1 MSKNVIHNFN
11 ISIKNS
17 TDIKSSEHLTE
28 NFIKELAK
36 VSNEM
41 HQQKDIVQIWKEQQ
55 IQNAANANKPSA
67 LTKGGATYST
77 AETNE
82 RSAISVLDTSLVLEK
97 KNPNVLTGITTL
109 TANAPIGGGVADTT
123 GRITTSSPTSV
134 NITPPIFGVDN
145 NTLNFSSGPTTQTYA
160 GVVSQQ
166 TLTVPKNIQTNSNEP
181 SIEIVKAEIK
191 KRLDVATAT
200 NNSVEIEYWRSISKA
215 FEEGAIAQDFDGKP
229 NNMLFTQMYAKL
241 KQLNSSTIESQS
253 FNWDIIRKKMIESID
268 TNILNGKISTESSIR
283 WKNIRQQINNDT
295 INVANLFEQYDELF
309 LLLKEVEGL
318 DALPISFTI
327 ITKTKIY
334 PNLSADKYPAIGTED
349 VYVFLKQISKK
360 DVDGSKVNNGAVKI
374 KNSSATSFIVGESLE
389 FFLDET
395 FLKQKDKK
403 ENINWVV
410 YKDAKKQGIDFI
422 NEGTSFTYNFDTAG
436 TYKVEAY
443 GVEAG
448 ANKKSTI
455 NKSGFVKLNII
466 AQEIQIKAPV
476 NVGTFTR
483 PFVEE
488 KSFKV
493 SLKNTL
499 VKTLNPVKLYYQID
513 TITANNTIKTSD
525 EQELD
530 ASGIIK
536 LAMPD
541 LGTYKIK
548 VASKDQYA
556 LIKEFKTSV
565 IKNEVTGIGLAE
577 KTSNDNVFL
586 LGNQDSKITLEAKT
600 FKINPTDEEK
610 EDVKWII
617 YDSNYKPYLTPE
629 TVLFT
634 NKKDPQKA
642 YIHKRNSFTMPIPQK
657 EGRYTVEA
665 FSDRQ
670 KGAKAESV
678 FKMEVKQPEI
688 TDACW
693 TWSGGSKKMTSGFSG
708 ESNWIKAHI
717 PYYGDQIVRIY
728 FYLNTTKTNHFIDVK
743 TNKNGAIFQEIKFD
757 SDFKKLIGFQDKK
770 NAKIGFKLLGI
781 QNSKPYPFKASTNY
795 ESDTVLSVTI
805 NKKILDV
812 YFTYD
817 GNRVQQ
823 QDEVPFGKKGAVVTI
838 VAKTQNMVGE
848 DIVLTA
854 HKIGEKPTFSN
865 KARVSTEGLA
875 TTRFLLMNLNK
886 KLKKGASVKYYAGV
900 EGYSTKHLTDKM
912 MNMVVS
918 NGDKDL
924 TWGSKVSQEFRD
936 RVIEICTKIWPDNT
950 LEMANGLM
958 AVMYRETNRT
968 FAANQLEGYKK
979 LISRDQMTEK
989 HFEKIDE
996 KTKEMGSRA
1005 VGLIQF
1011 TQSALVA
1018 MGEFKN
1024 GQGFKKLH
1032 KIKLEYAKMSD
1043 VQQLTKVKKY
1053 LKSLAKLPKVP
1064 EDIYTAIFSPYFIGK
1079 KDFETLYEV
1088 GTEYYNA
1095 NPGLDKNNDGIQKRE
1110 LIEKYYESLNEGNKN
1125 ANIASVKIKKIKNDC
1140 PKGKCV
1146 HYADVVENP
1155 KINNQSNN
1163 IDKNRFHR
1171 AMRVNKDHPKGYYHT
1186 GVDILAQPNTPLKS
1200 LLCGVVIAA
1209 CDTQGELGVI
1219 VTVKSKDKNDNDIWI
1234 KYCHL
1239 SSTSVI
1245 VGEVV
1250 MHGDEIGLSGYTGNA
1265 DTIKPVYYHVHIEA
1279 STDGVFYGGNTRVDP
1294 ELFMQTKF

>member
-55 IQNAANANKPSA
+55 IQNAANANNPSA
-67 LTKGGATYST
+67 VTKGGTTYST
-77 AETNE
+77 AETSEKN
-82 RSAISVLDTSLVLEK
+82 AISVLDTSLVLEK

-109 TANAPIGGGVADTT
+109 TTNAPIGGGVADTT

-145 NTLNFSSGPTTQTYA
+145 NTLNFSSGLTTQTYA

-166 TLTVPKNIQTNSNEP
+166 TLMVPKNIQMNSNEP

-200 NNSVEIEYWRSISKA
+200 NNSVEIEYWRNISKA

-229 NNMLFTQMYAKL
+229 NDMLFTQMYAKL
-241 KQLNSSTIESQS
+241 KQLNSFTIESQS

-395 FLKQKDKK
+395 FLKQKDEK

-410 YKDAKKQGIDFI
+410 YKDAKKQGTDFI

-513 TITANNTIKTSD
+513 TINANNTIKISD

-530 ASGIIK
+530 ALGIIK

-541 LGTYKIK
+541 LGTYKIR

-688 TDACW
+688 TEACW

-728 FYLNTTKTNHFIDVK
+728 FYLNTTKTNHFLDVK
-743 TNKNGAIFQEIKFD
+743 TNENGAIFQEIKFD
-757 SDFKKLIGFQDKK
+757 SDFKKLIGFKDKK

-805 NKKILDV
+805 DKKILDV

-865 KARVSTEGLA
+865 TARVSTEGVA

-900 EGYSTKHLTDKM
+900 EGYSTKHLDNKVLVM
-912 MNMVVS
+912 IVGEGNIK
-918 NGDKDL
+918 NKIEIIDEDDPQL
-924 TWGSKVSQEFRD
+924 IWGSKVSKEFR
-936 RVIEICTKIWPDNT
+936 VKVVQICKKLWPDNI

-958 AVMYRETNRT
+958 AVMNRETGGT
-968 FAANQLEGYKK
+968 FAPHQIEGKSLMPKEQLTIK
-979 LISRDQMTEK
+979 S
-989 HFEKIDE
+989 FEKRLSNGTVI
-996 KTKEMGSRA
+996 SRA

-1011 TQSALVA
+1011 TQKPLTD
-1018 MGEFKN
+1018 MGDYTGGGLN
-1024 GQGFKKLH
+1024 KLN
-1032 KIKLEYAKMSD
+1032 
-1043 VQQLTKVKKY
+1043 KVKLRYANMTQLEQLEKVQKY
-1053 LKSLAKLPKVP
+1053 MSIVAKLPRIP
-1064 EDIYTAIFSPYFIGK
+1064 EDIYMAVFSPAYLGEDLNKTIYKIGTTDYDSNASLDVDEK
-1079 KDFETLYEV
+1079 KNGIQIKELI
-1088 GTEYYNA
+1088 TEYYNSFHNGEYA
-1095 NPGLDKNNDGIQKRE
+1095 RNIWHNPLDKMELRGWYSTWRPEDSNHGIVPTRNAGKHDGLDLYAPVGTPVFACVDGIRVRVGPNPSSTYGNTITIKGFYNGKE
-1110 LIEKYYESLNEGNKN
+1110 YYFFYAHLNEAFIKIGDK
-1125 ANIASVKIKKIKNDC
+1125 VKAGKKIGLT
-1140 PKGKCV
+1140 GK
-1146 HYADVVENP
+1146 
-1155 KINNQSNN
+1155 
-1163 IDKNRFHR
+1163 
-1171 AMRVNKDHPKGYYHT
+1171 
-1186 GVDILAQPNTPLKS
+1186 
-1200 LLCGVVIAA
+1200 
-1209 CDTQGELGVI
+1209 
-1219 VTVKSKDKNDNDIWI
+1219 
-1234 KYCHL
+1234 
-1239 SSTSVI
+1239 
-1245 VGEVV
+1245 
-1250 MHGDEIGLSGYTGNA
+1250 TGNA
-1265 DTIKPVYYHVHIEA
+1265 KKLLTKQTHLHFEVRNSSA
-1279 STDGVFYGGNTRVDP
+1279 SQGASVNPLRAIS
-1294 ELFMQTKF
+1294 ELENSVNVNPDKENQK